1 MAAHAAVA
9 GHLHKDRALVDA
21 VCADHETAPIP
32 AKEKALFRYLAKVN
46 DTPANVTQADVDAAK
61 AAGWSDQALF
71 DAATVCAM
79 FNFFNRW
86 IDATGV
92 PPPTPG
98 AYEKRLAQT
107 GDMGYAM

>member
-1 MAAHAAVA
+1 VC
-9 GHLHKDRALVDA
+9 KDF
-21 VCADHETAPIP
+21 ETSPLP
-32 AKEKALFRYLAKVN
+32 EKEKALFRYLAKVN
-46 DTPANVTQADVDAAK
+46 DEPAKVDQAHVDTVL
-61 AAGWSDQALF
+61 AAGWDERSVY

-86 IDATGV
+86 IDAAGV
-92 PPPTPG
+92 PPPVPG

>member
-1 MAAHAAVA
+1 
-9 GHLHKDRALVDA
+9 VDA
-21 VCADHETAPIP
+21 ICADFETAPIP

-46 DTPANVTQADVDAAK
+46 DTPAKVSQADVDAVK
-61 AAGWSDQALF
+61 AAGWSEQAIY
-71 DAATVCAM
+71 DAATVCSL

-92 PPPTPG
+92 IPPVPG

-107 GDMGYAM
+107 GDMGYSF